1 MKKQTVSVVI
11 PTYNERGNIEKL
23 IPAVFDSCKALKADV
38 EAIIVDDNSP
48 DGTGR
53 LAEELGRKYRVK
65 VIHRTGKLGLASAVI
80 KGFSESKS
88 DILGVMDADMS
99 HPPNVLPELIEPILK
114 GEAEVTVGSRYVRGG
129 GVEVWP
135 LHRRIISRAATM
147 MAKHL
152 TKVKDPMSGIF
163 FLKKSAIEGV
173 NLNAKGYKIGLEVL
187 VKGKYSKVSEVPY
200 VFRNRFVGKSKLTA
214 MEYIH
219 YLRNIIVLTAHKLT
233 HRSPKKEY
241 HARSLRNY
249 YETYNNLDPRIYY
262 DALNTGNKTQSFW
275 HRQKFAEVLREATGI
290 NPSSV
295 IADIGCGPGV
305 LISKLPKNELTY
317 AVDVSEQT
325 VRFATELNKKLGKNV
340 KGIAALAEK
349 LPFKDNTFDC
359 VFMIEVIEHMPK
371 ELEAKALSEVRRVLK
386 PSGQF
391 VMTTPNY
398 HSMWPVIEYFWS
410 RMNPVDYMEQHIN
423 RKNPGSVRKSLS
435 DAGFAVKTVR
445 TFFVVSPFV
454 ALVSSSL
461 ARKAM
466 ALEKAVLPQLGLLVL
481 AKAETQV
488 VHGTQ
493 VGSSRLRSPA
503 EARLATG
510 PSRRKPTWETE
521 KL

>member
-1 MKKQTVSVVI
+1 MKKQTVSIVI

-23 IPAVFDSCKALKADV
+23 IPEIFSRCKGLNAAVEV
-38 EAIIVDDNSP
+38 VIVDDNSP

-53 LAEELGRKYRVK
+53 VAEELGRKYSVK
-65 VIHRTGKLGLASAVI
+65 VIHRSGKLGLASAVI

-88 DILGVMDADMS
+88 DLLGVMDADMS
-99 HPPNVLPELIEPILK
+99 HPAQVLPELIEPILK
-114 GEAEVTVGSRYVRGG
+114 GEAEVVVGSRYIKGG

-135 LHRRIISRAATM
+135 LHRRVISRTATL
-147 MAKHL
+147 MASHL

-163 FLKKSAIEGV
+163 FLKRSVIEGV
-173 NLNAKGYKIGLEVL
+173 SLNAKGYKIGLEVL
-187 VKGKYSKVSEVPY
+187 VKGRYSRVSEVPY

-219 YLRNIIVLTAHKLT
+219 YLRNLVALTAHKLT
-233 HRSPKKEY
+233 HKAPKKEY

-275 HRQKFAEVLREATGI
+275 HQQKFAEVLGEANGI
-290 NPSSV
+290 RPDSV

-305 LISKLPKNELTY
+305 LISKLPKNKLTY

-325 VRFATELNKKLGKNV
+325 VKFATELNKKLGKNV

-371 ELEAKALSEVRRVLK
+371 ELEAKALSEVKRVLK

-391 VMTTPNY
+391 IMTTPNY
-398 HSMWPVIEYFWS
+398 RSMWPIIEYFWS

-423 RKNPGSVRKSLS
+423 RKNPGSVRNSLVA
-435 DAGFAVKTVR
+435 AGFAVKTVR

-461 ARKAM
+461 ARKIM
-466 ALEKAVLPQLGLLVL
+466 TLEKALLPGMGLLVM
-481 AKAETQV
+481 AKAE
-488 VHGTQ
+488 
-493 VGSSRLRSPA
+493 
-503 EARLATG
+503 
-510 PSRRKPTWETE
+510 KI
-521 KL
+521 

>member
-1 MKKQTVSVVI
+1 MKKQTVSIVI

-23 IPAVFDSCKALKADV
+23 VPEIFSSCRGLNADIEV
-38 EAIIVDDNSP
+38 VIVDDNSR

-53 LAEELGRKYRVK
+53 LAEELGKKYNVK
-65 VIHRTGKLGLASAVI
+65 VIHRAGKLGLASAVI

-88 DILGVMDADMS
+88 DIVGAMDADMS
-99 HPPNVLPELIEPILK
+99 HPANVLPELIEPILK
-114 GEAEVTVGSRYVRGG
+114 GEADVVVGSRYIKGG

-135 LHRRIISRAATM
+135 LHRRVISRTATM
-147 MAKHL
+147 MAGHL

-163 FLKKSAIEGV
+163 FLKKSAIEGI

-200 VFRNRFVGKSKLTA
+200 VFRNRFVGKSKLTMA
-214 MEYIH
+214 EYVH
-219 YLRNIIVLTAHKLT
+219 YLRNLIVLTAYKLT
-233 HRSPKKEY
+233 HRMPRKEY

-262 DALNTGNKTQSFW
+262 DALNTGNRTQSFW
-275 HRQKFAEVLREATGI
+275 HQQKFAEVLSEASSI
-290 NPSSV
+290 HPNSV

-305 LISKLPKNELTY
+305 LISKLPKNKLTY

-325 VRFATELNKKLGKNV
+325 VRFATELNKNLGKNV

-391 VMTTPNY
+391 IMTTPNY
-398 HSMWPVIEYFWS
+398 HSMWPIIEYFWS

-435 DAGFAVKTVR
+435 EAGFAVKTVR

-454 ALVSSSL
+454 AMLSHSL

-466 ALEKAVLPQLGLLVL
+466 ALEKAIL
-481 AKAETQV
+481 
-488 VHGTQ
+488 
-493 VGSSRLRSPA
+493 
-503 EARLATG
+503 
-510 PSRRKPTWETE
+510 
-521 KL
+521 